1 MSVDK
6 EEAKRLDWILS
17 SAVDVPYKLT
27 TWENNFIS
35 SVTDHREE
43 EGNDINISGKMWEIL
58 ERIMKKVP

>member
-17 SAVDVPYKLT
+17 SAVGVPYKLT

-35 SVTDHREE
+35 SVTDRREE